1 MTAIIE
7 KKAGLSTAK
16 NAEFDSKNAGFDYA
30 KLDLSALETAALKKS
45 KLANV
50 LSLFTSSSTLI
61 CCALPATLV
70 AIGSAA
76 TLTAL
81 VGNFPQLIWISEHK
95 GLVFGIAGAMLAIAG
110 YLQWQARNAPCPVDP
125 ILALACTKTRKNALR
140 IYWLSVGI
148 FAVGAFFAFVA
159 PILI

>member
-1 MTAIIE
+1 MTIDNMQADID
-7 KKAGLSTAK
+7 LSTVK
-16 NAEFDSKNAGFDYA
+16 
-30 KLDLSALETAALKKS
+30 TAQK
-45 KLANV
+45 ANI
-50 LSLFTSSSTLI
+50 LSLFTSGSTLI

-95 GLVFGIAGAMLAIAG
+95 PLVFGLAGAMLAIAG

-125 ILALACTKTRKNALR
+125 ILAAVCSKTRKNAMM
-140 IYWLSVGI
+140 IYWLSVAI
-148 FAVGAFFAFVA
+148 FAIGAFFAFVA
-159 PILI
+159 PFLI

>member
-1 MTAIIE
+1 MSADTQE
-7 KKAGLSTAK
+7 V
-16 NAEFDSKNAGFDYA
+16 
-30 KLDLSALETAALKKS
+30 LDLSAVKTAQK
-45 KLANV
+45 ANI
-50 LSLFTSSSTLI
+50 LSLFTSGSTLI

-95 GLVFGIAGAMLAIAG
+95 ALVFGLAGAMLAMAG
-110 YLQWQARNAPCPVDP
+110 YLQWQARNAPCPADA
-125 ILALACTKTRKNALR
+125 ALAEVCAKTRKNALR
-140 IYWLSVGI
+140 IYWLSIGI

-159 PILI
+159 PYFV

>member
-1 MTAIIE
+1 MMTDNIQ
-7 KKAGLSTAK
+7 AGV
-16 NAEFDSKNAGFDYA
+16 
-30 KLDLSALETAALKKS
+30 DLSAVKAADFDLSAVKTARK
-45 KLANV
+45 ANI
-50 LSLFTSSSTLI
+50 LSLFTSGSTLI

-95 GLVFGIAGAMLAIAG
+95 PLVFGLAGAMLAIAG
-110 YLQWQARNAPCPVDP
+110 YLQWQARNAPCPADP
-125 ILALACTKTRKNALR
+125 ALAAVCTKTRKNALV

-148 FAVGAFFAFVA
+148 FAVGAFFAFIA
-159 PILI
+159 PYFV

>member
-1 MTAIIE
+1 MTANPQTE
-7 KKAGLSTAK
+7 
-16 NAEFDSKNAGFDYA
+16 
-30 KLDLSALETAALKKS
+30 LDLSAVKTAQKI
-45 KLANV
+45 NF
-50 LSLFTSSSTLI
+50 LSLFTSGSTLI

-95 GLVFGIAGAMLAIAG
+95 ALVFGVAGAMLVIAG
-110 YLQWQARNAPCPVDP
+110 YLQMQARNAPCPADP
-125 ILALACTKTRKNALR
+125 ALAAVCTKTRKNALR
-140 IYWLSVGI
+140 IYSLSVAI

-159 PILI
+159 PYLA

>member
-1 MTAIIE
+1 MSADTQE
-7 KKAGLSTAK
+7 VH
-16 NAEFDSKNAGFDYA
+16 
-30 KLDLSALETAALKKS
+30 DLSAVKTAQK
-45 KLANV
+45 ANI
-50 LSLFTSSSTLI
+50 LSLFTSGSTLI

-95 GLVFGIAGAMLAIAG
+95 ALVFGLAGAMLAMAG
-110 YLQWQARNAPCPVDP
+110 YLQWQARNAPCPADA
-125 ILALACTKTRKNALR
+125 ALAEVCAKTRKNALR
-140 IYWLSVGI
+140 IYWLSIGI

-159 PILI
+159 PYFV

>member
-1 MTAIIE
+1 M
-7 KKAGLSTAK
+7 S
-16 NAEFDSKNAGFDYA
+16 A
-30 KLDLSALETAALKKS
+30 KLQSGVDLSAVKTADFDLSAVKTAQK
-45 KLANV
+45 ANI
-50 LSLFTSSSTLI
+50 LSLFTSGSTLI

-95 GLVFGIAGAMLAIAG
+95 SLVFGVAGAMLAIAG
-110 YLQWQARNAPCPVDP
+110 YLQWQARNAPCPADA
-125 ILALACTKTRKNALR
+125 ALAAVCTKTRKNALR

-148 FAVGAFFAFVA
+148 FAVGAFFAFIA
-159 PILI
+159 PYFV

>member
-1 MTAIIE
+1 MMADNIP
-7 KKAGLSTAK
+7 
-16 NAEFDSKNAGFDYA
+16 AEV
-30 KLDLSALETAALKKS
+30 DLSAVKTAQK
-45 KLANV
+45 ANI
-50 LSLFTSSSTLI
+50 LSLFTSGSTLI

-95 GLVFGIAGAMLAIAG
+95 PLVFGLAGAMLAIAG
-110 YLQWQARNAPCPVDP
+110 YLQWQARNAPCPADP
-125 ILALACTKTRKNALR
+125 ALAAVCTKTRKNALL

-148 FAVGAFFAFVA
+148 FAVGAFFAFIA
-159 PILI
+159 PYFV

>member
-1 MTAIIE
+1 MANN
-7 KKAGLSTAK
+7 L
-16 NAEFDSKNAGFDYA
+16 NFDA
-30 KLDLSALETAALKKS
+30 DLSAVKTAQK
-45 KLANV
+45 ANL
-50 LSLFTSSSTLI
+50 LSLFTSGSTLI

-95 GLVFGIAGAMLAIAG
+95 PLVFGLAGAMLAIAG

-125 ILALACTKTRKNALR
+125 VLAAVCTKTRKNALR
-140 IYWLSVGI
+140 VYWLSLAI

-159 PILI
+159 PYLV

>member
-1 MTAIIE
+1 MSADIQE
-7 KKAGLSTAK
+7 S
-16 NAEFDSKNAGFDYA
+16 
-30 KLDLSALETAALKKS
+30 LDLSVVKTAQK
-45 KLANV
+45 ANI
-50 LSLFTSSSTLI
+50 LSLFTSGSTLI

-95 GLVFGIAGAMLAIAG
+95 ALVFGVAGAMLAIAG
-110 YLQWQARNAPCPVDP
+110 YLQWQARNAPCPADA
-125 ILALACTKTRKNALR
+125 ALAEVCAKTRKNALC

-159 PILI
+159 PLLI